1 MCGPCCIILVTT
13 DTSAAA
19 KFGTIYIMDLI
30 MLRKRDKEEEKE
42 KMYQNTDDTTEY
54 KQKPHLNKNEST
66 WLKP

>member
-42 KMYQNTDDTTEY
+42 EMYQNTDDMEY
-54 KQKPHLNKNEST
+54 KPHF
-66 WLKP
+66 